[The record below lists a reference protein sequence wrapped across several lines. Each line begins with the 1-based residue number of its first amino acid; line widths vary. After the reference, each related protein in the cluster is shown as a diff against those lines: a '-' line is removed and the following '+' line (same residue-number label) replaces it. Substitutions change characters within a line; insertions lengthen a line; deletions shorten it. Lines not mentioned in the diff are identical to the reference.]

1 MATCLIVD
9 DSRVVRIVARKI
21 FEELK
26 FICHEAENG
35 QEALNKVHED
45 IPDVIFLDWN
55 MPIMTGIEFLRILRA
70 ETTLSKQ
77 PKIIFCTT
85 ENDFAK
91 ITEAITAG
99 ADEYIMKPFDSD
111 TVKSKL
117 SLVGLL

>member
-1 MATCLIVD
+1 MPSCLIVD

-26 FICHEAENG
+26 FVCREAENG
-35 QEALNKVHED
+35 QEALNKVHEE
-45 IPDVIFLDWN
+45 IPDVVFLDW
-55 MPIMTGIEFLRILRA
+55 
-70 ETTLSKQ
+70 KQ

-111 TVKSKL
+111 AVKSKL
-117 SLVGLL
+117 SIVGLL